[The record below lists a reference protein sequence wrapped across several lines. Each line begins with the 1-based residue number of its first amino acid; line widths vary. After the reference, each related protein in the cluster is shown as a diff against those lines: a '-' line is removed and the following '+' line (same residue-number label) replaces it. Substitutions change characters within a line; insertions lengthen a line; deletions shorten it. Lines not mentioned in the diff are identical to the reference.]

1 MAASYHERVASR
13 GVCYADCARVEQAVT
28 NGDIC
33 ISIFRSSLSFSD
45 EAAETGIAR
54 TGDGTLK
61 YATYDI
67 DR

>member
-1 MAASYHERVASR
+1 MAAGYHERVASR
-13 GVCYADCARVEQAVT
+13 GVCYVYSAWVEKAVT

-33 ISIFRSSLSFSD
+33 ISILRSSLSFPD
-45 EAAETGIAR
+45 KAAEMSIAR

-67 DR
+67 D